1 MKDFKMLYIST
12 TNLLKKNGGGI
23 ATLNFLKILNYNYG
37 AKNIDVIAP
46 AIRSVNYDN
55 DISNNISL
63 VPERTL
69 LRKIKGFFKRHIE
82 LTRYP
87 SFFETFE
94 WNKYDLII
102 FNGGIY
108 SGDLIIRYT
117 RNLPKTIVIHHN
129 FEREYHNFNKSIF
142 NLYGITNYLIK
153 AREKSSYLNSDLN
166 LFLTVPDKILFENF
180 YGTKSNNHVF
190 NCLLSNNE
198 SNSIIEFSK
207 GLKLVITGSLDHPQ
221 NIDGIIDFFHNYYAL
236 VLSIEKNAE
245 FIITGR
251 NPCKSIIKLTE
262 IFSNVTIIK
271 NPDNINE
278 IVSIC
283 DVYICPV
290 RAGGGLKI
298 KIQDA
303 LINGL
308 PVISHC
314 NSARGYEFFF
324 DKDYFETYSNKLEFK
339 EALQNILDYKK
350 IKTKANIF
358 NDFTKI
364 FSLNKRCRELKNI
377 FNGI

>member
-1 MKDFKMLYIST
+1 MKNFKILYIST

-46 AIRSVNYDN
+46 AICSVNYN
-55 DISNNISL
+55 NHIPNNIFL
-63 VPERTL
+63 VHERTFI
-69 LRKIKGFFKRHIE
+69 RKIKGLFKRHIE

-87 SFFETFE
+87 SFFEAFE
-94 WNKYDLII
+94 WNKYDLLI

-108 SGDLIIRYT
+108 SGDLIIRYK

-142 NLYGITNYLIK
+142 NLFGITNYLIK
-153 AREKSSYLNSDLN
+153 AREKSSYLKSDLN

-190 NCLLSNNE
+190 NPLLSFNE

-207 GLKLVITGSLDHPQ
+207 GLKLVITGSLEHPQ
-221 NIDGIIDFFHNYYAL
+221 NVDGIIDFFHNYYSL
-236 VLSIEKNAE
+236 VISIEKNAE

-251 NPCKSIIKLTE
+251 NPSKSIIKLTE
-262 IFSNVTIIK
+262 LFSNVTIIN

-283 DVYICPV
+283 DIYICPV
-290 RAGGGLKI
+290 RVGGGLKI

-303 LINGL
+303 LMNGL

-314 NSARGYEFFF
+314 KSSRGYEFFF
-324 DKDYFETYSNKLEFK
+324 DKDYFESYSNELEFK
-339 EALQNILDYKK
+339 EAFKNILEYKK

-358 NDFTKI
+358 NDFTTI
-364 FSLNKRCRELKNI
+364 FSFNKRSRELKNI
-377 FNGI
+377 LNGI